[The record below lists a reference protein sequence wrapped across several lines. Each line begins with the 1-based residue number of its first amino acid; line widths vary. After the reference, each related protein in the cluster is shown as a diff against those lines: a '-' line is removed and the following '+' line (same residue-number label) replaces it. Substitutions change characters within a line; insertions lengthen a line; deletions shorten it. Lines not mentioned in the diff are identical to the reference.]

1 MSINI
6 INRALMKIG
15 EMPIASVN
23 QAPLGSILARMYE
36 DGRRSLLSTH
46 YWRFAI
52 KRARLVKLDE
62 DTGSSLFNYA
72 YALPSDYLVLKDFDE
87 MYKLPNINDINLV
100 DDSRYS
106 IEGNRILTK
115 SDTPV
120 NITYIADVS
129 DTNLFPALFKEALIS
144 WIAAEISVRVKNGA
158 EYKQLSIAEFD
169 RYIAQAINN
178 NEIVRDT
185 ESLPDNSWV
194 SCRDNWGVD
203 FYG

>member
-1 MSINI
+1 MSIDI

-15 EMPIASVN
+15 ENPIASVN
-23 QAPLGSILARMYE
+23 QSPLGVFAGRMYE
-36 DGRRSLLSTH
+36 DGRKALLSTH

-52 KRARLVKLDE
+52 KRARLVRLDE
-62 DTGSSLFNYA
+62 DSNSEVFNYA
-72 YALPSDYLVLKDFDE
+72 YALPSDYLVLKDFGE
-87 MYKLPNINDINLV
+87 MYKLPNLNDINLV
-100 DDSRYS
+100 TDSRYS

-115 SDTPV
+115 SDKADS
-120 NITYIADVS
+120 ITYIADIN

-144 WIAAEISVRVKNGA
+144 WIAAELSVRIKNGA
-158 EYKQLSIAEFD
+158 DYKQLFIAEFD